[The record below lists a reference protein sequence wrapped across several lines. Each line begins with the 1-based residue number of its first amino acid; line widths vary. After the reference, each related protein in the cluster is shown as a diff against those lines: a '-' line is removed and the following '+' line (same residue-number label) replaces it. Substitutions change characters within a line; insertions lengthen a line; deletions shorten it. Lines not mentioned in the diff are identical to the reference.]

1 VHKAKPKMG
10 SVIFIP
16 SLPIPLLFFL
26 SLFTACESATHVD
39 IDAVIAEKVQER
51 LTEFESIVNRRCQD
65 RALEEAGLLADSII
79 IEQAR
84 RKKDTLDRP
93 LKPLRPDQP
102 ELLQL
107 KDSLELVPLFDTS
120 KQRSIN

>member
-1 VHKAKPKMG
+1 MRQ
-10 SVIFIP
+10 
-16 SLPIPLLFFL
+16 SLPFIPLLLFL

-51 LTEFESIVNRRCQD
+51 LVEFENIINRRCKD

-93 LKPLRPDQP
+93 IKPLRPDQP

-107 KDSLELVPLFDTS
+107 KDSLELGPLFDTS
-120 KQRSIN
+120 IKKDTNQ

>member
-1 VHKAKPKMG
+1 MWQLL
-10 SVIFIP
+10 SV
-16 SLPIPLLFFL
+16 LFFL
-26 SLFTACESATHVD
+26 VLFAGCESATHVD
-39 IDAVIAEKVQER
+39 IDAVIAEKVEER
-51 LTEFESIVNRRCQD
+51 LTEFEAIINRRCLD

-102 ELLQL
+102 ELLEL
-107 KDSLELVPLFDTS
+107 KDSLELAPLFDTVT
-120 KQRSIN
+120 KKRITQ

>member
-1 VHKAKPKMG
+1 M
-10 SVIFIP
+10 
-16 SLPIPLLFFL
+16 LLFL
-26 SLFTACESATHVD
+26 SFFTACESATHVD

-51 LTEFESIVNRRCQD
+51 LVEFESIINRRCKD

-84 RKKDTLDRP
+84 SKKDTLDRP

-102 ELLQL
+102 TLLQL
-107 KDSLELVPLFDTS
+107 KDSLELAPLFDTS
-120 KQRSIN
+120 TQKGN

>member
-1 VHKAKPKMG
+1 MR
-10 SVIFIP
+10 
-16 SLPIPLLFFL
+16 PLFPLVPLFFCL
-26 SLFTACESATHVD
+26 SFFTACESATHVD

-51 LTEFESIVNRRCQD
+51 LTEFEKIVNRRCMD

-93 LKPLRPDQP
+93 LRPLRPDQP

-107 KDSLELVPLFDTS
+107 EDSLELAPLFDPS
-120 KQRSIN
+120 KQKNTY